1 MSPKKKSHLHRINN
15 TSSTPLRIA
24 TGGML
29 ATLVVGGGVAVA
41 GQKSVTLDV
50 NGDIIQAS
58 TMSGDV
64 EGALKSAGV
73 EIDNRAMVTPALDES
88 IGDNSKITVRSARTV
103 AVTID
108 GKQEKIDTTA
118 LTVGS
123 LLDQIGRGDAVNQL
137 SQTRNQ
143 EIPLDGME
151 LEIVTPKK
159 FTLND
164 GGEDGRMSLPAR
176 TVGEIFEMRGTPL
189 GKEDKVT
196 PAADT
201 PLKDGM
207 HVDVTRIA
215 NHDETKVEE
224 VPAPERVKEDP
235 NLPEG
240 EEKVV
245 KKGAPG
251 KARVVA
257 TVRTVNGEEVSRKE
271 KSSKEITA
279 PKERVIIRGTKK
291 VDKDDKD
298 GDSKGSNTG
307 AAAPAVANGSVWDQ
321 LAQCEAGGNWSINT
335 GNGFSGGLQFTPST
349 WAGFGGTEY
358 APAAH
363 MATREQ
369 QIAVAERVRA
379 GQGWGAWPACTAKMG
394 LR

>member
-73 EIDNRAMVTPALDES
+73 EIDNRAMVTPALDEAIS
-88 IGDNSKITVRSARTV
+88 DNSKITVRSARTV
-103 AVTID
+103 ALTID

-123 LLDQIGRGDAVNQL
+123 LLDQIGRSDAVSEL
-137 SQTRNQ
+137 SQARNQ

-164 GGEDGRMSLPAR
+164 GGKDGRMSLPAR

-189 GKEDKVT
+189 GKDDKVT
-196 PAADT
+196 PAANT
-201 PLKDGM
+201 PLKEGM
-207 HVDVTRIA
+207 HVEVTRIA
-215 NHDETKVEE
+215 NREETKIEE
-224 VPAPERVKEDP
+224 IPAPERVKEDP
-235 NLPEG
+235 NMPEG

-245 KKGAPG
+245 EKGAPG

-257 TVRTVNGEEVSRKE
+257 TVRTVNGEEVSREE

-291 VDKDDKD
+291 ADKDEGKD
-298 GDSKGSNTG
+298 KGSNTG

-321 LAQCEAGGNWSINT
+321 LAQCEAGGDWSINT

-349 WAGFGGTEY
+349 WAAFGGTEY

-369 QIAVAERVRA
+369 QIAVAERVQA
-379 GQGWGAWPACTAKMG
+379 GQGWGAWPACTSKMG

>member
-1 MSPKKKSHLHRINN
+1 MHRINN

-88 IGDNSKITVRSARTV
+88 VSDNSKITVRSARTV
-103 AVTID
+103 ALTID

-123 LLDQIGRGDAVNQL
+123 FLDQIGRSDAVSEL
-137 SQTRNQ
+137 SQARNQ

-164 GGEDGRMSLPAR
+164 GGKDGRMSLPAR

-189 GKEDKVT
+189 GKDDKVT

-201 PLKDGM
+201 PLKEGM
-207 HVDVTRIA
+207 HVEVTRIA
-215 NHDETKVEE
+215 NREETKVEE
-224 VPAPERVKEDP
+224 IPAPERVKKDP
-235 NLPEG
+235 NMPEG

-245 KKGAPG
+245 EKGAPG

-291 VDKDDKD
+291 ADKDEGKD
-298 GDSKGSNTG
+298 KGSNTG

-321 LAQCEAGGNWSINT
+321 LAQCEAGGDWSINT

-369 QIAVAERVRA
+369 QIAVAERVQA
-379 GQGWGAWPACTAKMG
+379 AQGWGAWPACTSKMG

>member
-15 TSSTPLRIA
+15 TNSTPLRIA

-64 EGALKSAGV
+64 KGALKSAGV
-73 EIDNRAMVTPALDES
+73 EIDNRAMVTPALDEA
-88 IGDNSKITVRSARTV
+88 IGDNSTITVRSARTV
-103 AVTID
+103 ALTID

-123 LLDQIGRGDAVNQL
+123 LLDQIGRSDAANQL
-137 SQTRNQ
+137 SQTRNK

-164 GGEDGRMSLPAR
+164 GGEEGRMSLPAR

-201 PLKDGM
+201 PLAEGM
-207 HVDVTRIA
+207 HIDVTRIA
-215 NHDETKVEE
+215 TRDETKVKE

-235 NLPEG
+235 NMPEG
-240 EEKVV
+240 KEKIVE
-245 KKGAPG
+245 KGAPG
-251 KARVVA
+251 KARVTV
-257 TVRTVNGEEVSRKE
+257 TVRTVNGQEVSRDE
-271 KSSKEITA
+271 KSSKEIAA

-291 VDKDDKD
+291 AADSE
-298 GDSKGSNTG
+298 DSKDSNTG
-307 AAAPAVANGSVWDQ
+307 AAAPSVADGSVWDQ
-321 LAQCEAGGNWSINT
+321 LAQCESTGNWSINT

-349 WAGFGGTEY
+349 WAGFGGTQY

-369 QIAVAERVRA
+369 QIAVAKKVQA
-379 GQGWGAWPACTAKMG
+379 AQGWGAWPACTSKLG
-394 LR
+394 IR

>member
-73 EIDNRAMVTPALDES
+73 EIDNRAMVTPALDEAIS
-88 IGDNSKITVRSARTV
+88 DNSKITVRSARTV
-103 AVTID
+103 ALTID

-123 LLDQIGRGDAVNQL
+123 LLDQIGRSDAVSEL
-137 SQTRNQ
+137 SQARNQ

-164 GGEDGRMSLPAR
+164 GGKDGRMSLPAR

-196 PAADT
+196 PAANT
-201 PLKDGM
+201 PLKEGM
-207 HVDVTRIA
+207 HVEVTRIA
-215 NHDETKVEE
+215 NREETKVEE
-224 VPAPERVKEDP
+224 IPAPEHVKEDP
-235 NLPEG
+235 NMPEG

-245 KKGAPG
+245 EKGAPG

-291 VDKDDKD
+291 ADKDEGKD
-298 GDSKGSNTG
+298 KGSNTG

-321 LAQCEAGGNWSINT
+321 LAQCEAGGDWSINT

-369 QIAVAERVRA
+369 QIAVAERVQA
-379 GQGWGAWPACTAKMG
+379 AQGWGAWPACTSKMG

>member
-73 EIDNRAMVTPALDES
+73 EIDNRAMVTPALDEA

-103 AVTID
+103 ALTID

-123 LLDQIGRGDAVNQL
+123 LLDQIGRSDAASNL
-137 SQTRNQ
+137 SEARNQ

-164 GGEDGRMSLPAR
+164 GGQDGRMSLPAR

-201 PLKDGM
+201 PLKEGM
-207 HVDVTRIA
+207 HVEVTRISDR
-215 NHDETKVEE
+215 DETKVEE
-224 VPAPERVKEDP
+224 IPAPERVKEDP
-235 NLPEG
+235 NMPEG

-245 KKGAPG
+245 EKGAPG

-257 TVRTVNGEEVSRKE
+257 TVRTINGQEVSRKE

-291 VDKDDKD
+291 ADKAED
-298 GDSKGSNTG
+298 KGSNTG

-321 LAQCEAGGNWSINT
+321 LAQCEAGGDWSINT

-369 QIAVAERVRA
+369 QIAVAERVQA
-379 GQGWGAWPACTAKMG
+379 AQGWGAWPACTSKMG

>member
-1 MSPKKKSHLHRINN
+1 MHRINN

-73 EIDNRAMVTPALDES
+73 EIDNRAMVTPALDEAIS
-88 IGDNSKITVRSARTV
+88 DNSKITVRSARTV
-103 AVTID
+103 ALTID

-123 LLDQIGRGDAVNQL
+123 LLDQIGRSDAASEL
-137 SQTRNQ
+137 SQARNQ

-164 GGEDGRMSLPAR
+164 GGKDGRMSLPAR

-189 GKEDKVT
+189 GKDDKVT
-196 PAADT
+196 PAANT
-201 PLKDGM
+201 PLKEGM
-207 HVDVTRIA
+207 HVEVTRIA
-215 NHDETKVEE
+215 NREETKVEE
-224 VPAPERVKEDP
+224 IPAPERVKEDP
-235 NLPEG
+235 NMPEG

-245 KKGAPG
+245 EKGAPG

-257 TVRTVNGEEVSRKE
+257 TVRTVNGEEVSREE
-271 KSSKEITA
+271 KSSKEIAA

-291 VDKDDKD
+291 ADKADD
-298 GDSKGSNTG
+298 KGSNTG

-321 LAQCEAGGNWSINT
+321 LAQCEAGGDWSINT

-349 WAGFGGTEY
+349 WAAFGGTEY

-369 QIAVAERVRA
+369 QIAVAERVQA
-379 GQGWGAWPACTAKMG
+379 GQGWGAWPACTSKMG

>member
-50 NGDIIQAS
+50 NGDIIQAN

-73 EIDNRAMVTPALDES
+73 EIDNRAMVTPALDEA
-88 IGDNSKITVRSARTV
+88 IGDSSKITVRSARTV
-103 AVTID
+103 ALTID

-123 LLDQIGRGDAVNQL
+123 LLDQIGRSDAASNL
-137 SQTRNQ
+137 SEARNQ

-164 GGEDGRMSLPAR
+164 GGQDGRMSLPAR

-201 PLKDGM
+201 PLKEGM
-207 HVDVTRIA
+207 HVEVTRISDR
-215 NHDETKVEE
+215 DETKVEE
-224 VPAPERVKEDP
+224 IPAPERVKEDP
-235 NLPEG
+235 NMPEG

-245 KKGAPG
+245 EKGASG

-257 TVRTVNGEEVSRKE
+257 TVRTINGQEVSRKE

-291 VDKDDKD
+291 ADEETED
-298 GDSKGSNTG
+298 KGSNTG
-307 AAAPAVANGSVWDQ
+307 ASAPSVADGSVWDQ
-321 LAQCEAGGNWSINT
+321 IAQCESTGNWSINT

-369 QIAVAERVRA
+369 QIAVAKRVQA
-379 GQGWGAWPACTAKMG
+379 AQGWGAWPACTSKLG

>member
-73 EIDNRAMVTPALDES
+73 EIDNRAMVTPALDEAIS
-88 IGDNSKITVRSARTV
+88 DNSKITVRSARTV
-103 AVTID
+103 ALTID
-108 GKQEKIDTTA
+108 GKQEQIDTTA

-123 LLDQIGRGDAVNQL
+123 LLDQIGRSDAASNL
-137 SQTRNQ
+137 SEARNQ
-143 EIPLDGME
+143 EIPLEGME

-164 GGEDGRMSLPAR
+164 GGQDGRMSLPAR

-189 GKEDKVT
+189 GKDDKVT
-196 PAADT
+196 PAANT
-201 PLKDGM
+201 PLKEGM
-207 HVDVTRIA
+207 HVEVTRIA
-215 NHDETKVEE
+215 NREETKVEE
-224 VPAPERVKEDP
+224 IPAPERVKEDP
-235 NLPEG
+235 NMPEG

-245 KKGAPG
+245 EKGAPG

-291 VDKDDKD
+291 ADKGEGKD
-298 GDSKGSNTG
+298 KGSNTG

-321 LAQCEAGGNWSINT
+321 LAQCEAGGDWSINT

-349 WAGFGGTEY
+349 WAAFGGTEY

-369 QIAVAERVRA
+369 QIAVAERVQA
-379 GQGWGAWPACTAKMG
+379 GQGWGAWPACTSKMG

>member
-1 MSPKKKSHLHRINN
+1 
-15 TSSTPLRIA
+15 
-24 TGGML
+24 ML

-164 GGEDGRMSLPAR
+164 GGKDGRCLLYTSPR
-176 TVGEIFEMRGTPL
+176 PR
-189 GKEDKVT
+189 D
-196 PAADT
+196 
-201 PLKDGM
+201 
-207 HVDVTRIA
+207 
-215 NHDETKVEE
+215 
-224 VPAPERVKEDP
+224 
-235 NLPEG
+235 
-240 EEKVV
+240 
-245 KKGAPG
+245 
-251 KARVVA
+251 
-257 TVRTVNGEEVSRKE
+257 
-271 KSSKEITA
+271 
-279 PKERVIIRGTKK
+279 
-291 VDKDDKD
+291 
-298 GDSKGSNTG
+298 
-307 AAAPAVANGSVWDQ
+307 
-321 LAQCEAGGNWSINT
+321 
-335 GNGFSGGLQFTPST
+335 
-349 WAGFGGTEY
+349 
-358 APAAH
+358 
-363 MATREQ
+363 
-369 QIAVAERVRA
+369 
-379 GQGWGAWPACTAKMG
+379 
-394 LR
+394 

>member
-73 EIDNRAMVTPALDES
+73 EIDNRAMVTPALDEAIS
-88 IGDNSKITVRSARTV
+88 DNSKITVRSARTV
-103 AVTID
+103 ALTID

-123 LLDQIGRGDAVNQL
+123 LLDQIGRSDAASEL
-137 SQTRNQ
+137 SQARNQ

-164 GGEDGRMSLPAR
+164 GGKDGRMSLPAR

-189 GKEDKVT
+189 GKDDKVT
-196 PAADT
+196 PAANT
-201 PLKDGM
+201 PLKEGM
-207 HVDVTRIA
+207 HVEVTRIA
-215 NHDETKVEE
+215 NREETKVEE
-224 VPAPERVKEDP
+224 IPAPERVKEDP
-235 NLPEG
+235 NMPEG

-245 KKGAPG
+245 EKGAPG

-257 TVRTVNGEEVSRKE
+257 TVRTVNGEEVSREE
-271 KSSKEITA
+271 KSSKEIAA

-291 VDKDDKD
+291 ADKADD
-298 GDSKGSNTG
+298 KGSNTG

-321 LAQCEAGGNWSINT
+321 LAQCEAGGDWSINT

-349 WAGFGGTEY
+349 WAAFGGTEY

-369 QIAVAERVRA
+369 QIAVAERVQA
-379 GQGWGAWPACTAKMG
+379 GQGWGAWPACTSKMG

>member
-73 EIDNRAMVTPALDES
+73 EIDNRAMVTPALDEAIS
-88 IGDNSKITVRSARTV
+88 DNSKITVRSARTV
-103 AVTID
+103 ALTID

-123 LLDQIGRGDAVNQL
+123 LLDQIGRSDAVSEL
-137 SQTRNQ
+137 SQARNQ

-164 GGEDGRMSLPAR
+164 GGKDGRMSLPAR

-196 PAADT
+196 PAANT
-201 PLKDGM
+201 PLKEGM
-207 HVDVTRIA
+207 HVEVTRIA
-215 NHDETKVEE
+215 NREETKVEE
-224 VPAPERVKEDP
+224 IPAPEHVKEDP
-235 NLPEG
+235 NMPEG

-245 KKGAPG
+245 EKGAPG

-291 VDKDDKD
+291 ADKDEGKD
-298 GDSKGSNTG
+298 KGSNNG

-321 LAQCEAGGNWSINT
+321 LAQCEAGGDWSINT

-369 QIAVAERVRA
+369 QIAVAERVQA
-379 GQGWGAWPACTAKMG
+379 AQGWGAWPACTSKMG

>member
-88 IGDNSKITVRSARTV
+88 VSDNSKITVRSARTV
-103 AVTID
+103 ALTID

-123 LLDQIGRGDAVNQL
+123 FLDQIGRSDAVSEL
-137 SQTRNQ
+137 SQARNQ

-164 GGEDGRMSLPAR
+164 GGKDGRMSLPAR

-189 GKEDKVT
+189 GKDDKVT

-201 PLKDGM
+201 PLKEGM
-207 HVDVTRIA
+207 HVEVTRIA
-215 NHDETKVEE
+215 NREETKVEE
-224 VPAPERVKEDP
+224 IPAPERVKEDP
-235 NLPEG
+235 NMPEG

-245 KKGAPG
+245 EKGAPG

-291 VDKDDKD
+291 ADKDEGKD
-298 GDSKGSNTG
+298 KGSNTG

-321 LAQCEAGGNWSINT
+321 LAQCEAGGDWSINT

-369 QIAVAERVRA
+369 QIAVAERVQA
-379 GQGWGAWPACTAKMG
+379 AQGWGAWPACTSKMG

>member
-73 EIDNRAMVTPALDES
+73 EIDNRAMVTPALDEA

-103 AVTID
+103 ALTID

-123 LLDQIGRGDAVNQL
+123 LLDQIGRSDAASNL
-137 SQTRNQ
+137 SEARNQ

-164 GGEDGRMSLPAR
+164 GGQDGRMSLPAR

-201 PLKDGM
+201 PLKEGM
-207 HVDVTRIA
+207 HVEVTRISDR
-215 NHDETKVEE
+215 DETKVEE
-224 VPAPERVKEDP
+224 IPAPERVKEDP
-235 NLPEG
+235 NMPEG

-245 KKGAPG
+245 EKGAPG

-257 TVRTVNGEEVSRKE
+257 TVRTINGQEVSRKE
-271 KSSKEITA
+271 KSSKEITT

-291 VDKDDKD
+291 ADKAED
-298 GDSKGSNTG
+298 KGSNTG

-321 LAQCEAGGNWSINT
+321 LAQCEAGGDWSINT

-349 WAGFGGTEY
+349 WAAFGGTEY

-379 GQGWGAWPACTAKMG
+379 GQGWGAWPACTSKLG

>member
-73 EIDNRAMVTPALDES
+73 EIDNRAMVTPALDEA

-103 AVTID
+103 ALTID

-123 LLDQIGRGDAVNQL
+123 LLDQIGRSDAASNL
-137 SQTRNQ
+137 SEARNQ

-164 GGEDGRMSLPAR
+164 GGQDGRMSLPAR

-201 PLKDGM
+201 PLKEGM
-207 HVDVTRIA
+207 HVEVTRISDR
-215 NHDETKVEE
+215 DETKVEE
-224 VPAPERVKEDP
+224 IPAPERVKEDP
-235 NLPEG
+235 NMPEG

-245 KKGAPG
+245 EKGAPG

-257 TVRTVNGEEVSRKE
+257 TVRTINGQEVSRKE

-291 VDKDDKD
+291 ADKAED
-298 GDSKGSNTG
+298 KGSNTG

-321 LAQCEAGGNWSINT
+321 LAQCEAGGDWSINT

-349 WAGFGGTEY
+349 WAAFGGTEY

-379 GQGWGAWPACTAKMG
+379 GQGWGAWPACTSKLG

>member
-73 EIDNRAMVTPALDES
+73 EIDNRAMVTPALDEAIS
-88 IGDNSKITVRSARTV
+88 DNSKITVRSARTV
-103 AVTID
+103 ALTID

-123 LLDQIGRGDAVNQL
+123 LLDQIGRSDAASEL
-137 SQTRNQ
+137 SQARNQ

-164 GGEDGRMSLPAR
+164 GGKDGRMSLPAR

-189 GKEDKVT
+189 GKDDKVT
-196 PAADT
+196 PAANT
-201 PLKDGM
+201 PLKEGM
-207 HVDVTRIA
+207 HVEVTRIA
-215 NHDETKVEE
+215 NREETKVEE
-224 VPAPERVKEDP
+224 IPAPERVKEDP
-235 NLPEG
+235 NMPEG

-245 KKGAPG
+245 EKGAPG

-271 KSSKEITA
+271 KSSKEIAA

-291 VDKDDKD
+291 ADKADD
-298 GDSKGSNTG
+298 KGSNTG

-321 LAQCEAGGNWSINT
+321 LAQCEAGGDWSINT

-349 WAGFGGTEY
+349 WAAFGGTEY

-369 QIAVAERVRA
+369 QIAVAERVQA
-379 GQGWGAWPACTAKMG
+379 GQGWGAWPACTSKMG

>member
-88 IGDNSKITVRSARTV
+88 ISDNSKITVRSARTV
-103 AVTID
+103 ALTID

-123 LLDQIGRGDAVNQL
+123 FLDQIGRSDAVSEL
-137 SQTRNQ
+137 SQARNQ

-164 GGEDGRMSLPAR
+164 GGKDGRMSLPAR

-189 GKEDKVT
+189 GKDDKVT
-196 PAADT
+196 PAANT
-201 PLKDGM
+201 PLKEGM
-207 HVDVTRIA
+207 HVEVTRIA
-215 NHDETKVEE
+215 NREETKVEE
-224 VPAPERVKEDP
+224 IPAPEHVKEDP
-235 NLPEG
+235 NMPEG

-245 KKGAPG
+245 EKGAPG

-291 VDKDDKD
+291 ADKDEGKD
-298 GDSKGSNTG
+298 KGSNTG

-321 LAQCEAGGNWSINT
+321 LAQCEAGGDWSINT

-369 QIAVAERVRA
+369 QIAVAERVQA
-379 GQGWGAWPACTAKMG
+379 AQGWGAWPACTSKMG

>member
-73 EIDNRAMVTPALDES
+73 EIDNRAMVTPALDEAIS
-88 IGDNSKITVRSARTV
+88 DNSKITVRSARTV
-103 AVTID
+103 ALTID

-123 LLDQIGRGDAVNQL
+123 LLDQIGRSDAVSEL
-137 SQTRNQ
+137 SQARNQ

-164 GGEDGRMSLPAR
+164 GGKDGRMSLPAR

-196 PAADT
+196 PAANT
-201 PLKDGM
+201 PLKEGM
-207 HVDVTRIA
+207 HVEVTRIA
-215 NHDETKVEE
+215 NREETKVEE
-224 VPAPERVKEDP
+224 IPAPERVKEDP
-235 NLPEG
+235 NMPEG

-245 KKGAPG
+245 EKGAPG

-291 VDKDDKD
+291 ADKDEGKD
-298 GDSKGSNTG
+298 KGSNTG

-321 LAQCEAGGNWSINT
+321 LAQCEAGGDWSINT

-369 QIAVAERVRA
+369 QIAVAERVQA
-379 GQGWGAWPACTAKMG
+379 AQGWGAWPACTSKMG

>member
-73 EIDNRAMVTPALDES
+73 EIDNRAMVTPALDEAIS
-88 IGDNSKITVRSARTV
+88 DNSKITVRSARTV
-103 AVTID
+103 ALTID

-123 LLDQIGRGDAVNQL
+123 LLDQIGRSDAVSSL
-137 SQTRNQ
+137 SQARNQ

-164 GGEDGRMSLPAR
+164 GGKDGRMSLPAR

-196 PAADT
+196 PAANT
-201 PLKDGM
+201 PLKEGM
-207 HVDVTRIA
+207 HVEVTRIA
-215 NHDETKVEE
+215 NREETKVEE
-224 VPAPERVKEDP
+224 IPAPERVKEDP
-235 NLPEG
+235 NMPEG

-245 KKGAPG
+245 EKGAPG

-291 VDKDDKD
+291 ADKDEGKD
-298 GDSKGSNTG
+298 KGSNTG

-321 LAQCEAGGNWSINT
+321 LAQCEAGGDWSINT

-369 QIAVAERVRA
+369 QIAVAERVQA
-379 GQGWGAWPACTAKMG
+379 AQGWGAWPACTSKMG

>member
-73 EIDNRAMVTPALDES
+73 EIDNRAMVTPALDEAIS
-88 IGDNSKITVRSARTV
+88 DNSKITVRSARTV
-103 AVTID
+103 ALTID
-108 GKQEKIDTTA
+108 GKQEQIDTTA

-123 LLDQIGRGDAVNQL
+123 LLDQIGRSDAASNL
-137 SQTRNQ
+137 SEARNQ

-189 GKEDKVT
+189 GKDDKVT
-196 PAADT
+196 PAANT
-201 PLKDGM
+201 PLKEGM
-207 HVDVTRIA
+207 HVEVTRIA
-215 NHDETKVEE
+215 NREETKVEE
-224 VPAPERVKEDP
+224 IPAPERVKEDP
-235 NLPEG
+235 NMPEG

-245 KKGAPG
+245 EKGAPG

-257 TVRTVNGEEVSRKE
+257 TVRTVNGEEVSREE

-291 VDKDDKD
+291 ADKDEGKD
-298 GDSKGSNTG
+298 KGSNTG

-321 LAQCEAGGNWSINT
+321 LAQCEAGGDWSINT

-349 WAGFGGTEY
+349 WAAFGGTEY

-369 QIAVAERVRA
+369 QIAVAERVQA
-379 GQGWGAWPACTAKMG
+379 GQGWGAWPACTSKMG

>member
-58 TMSGDV
+58 TVSGDV

-73 EIDNRAMVTPALDES
+73 EIDNRAMVTPALDEAIS
-88 IGDNSKITVRSARTV
+88 DNSKITVRSARTV
-103 AVTID
+103 ALTID
-108 GKQEKIDTTA
+108 GKQEQIDTTA

-123 LLDQIGRGDAVNQL
+123 LLDQIGRSDAASNL
-137 SQTRNQ
+137 SEARNQ
-143 EIPLDGME
+143 EIPLEGME

-189 GKEDKVT
+189 GKDDKVT
-196 PAADT
+196 PAANT
-201 PLKDGM
+201 PLKEGM
-207 HVDVTRIA
+207 HVEVTRIA
-215 NHDETKVEE
+215 NREETKVEE
-224 VPAPERVKEDP
+224 IPAPERVKEDP
-235 NLPEG
+235 NMPEG

-245 KKGAPG
+245 EKGAPG

-291 VDKDDKD
+291 ADKGEGKD
-298 GDSKGSNTG
+298 KGSNTG

-321 LAQCEAGGNWSINT
+321 LAQCEAGGDWSINT

-349 WAGFGGTEY
+349 WAAFGGTEY

-369 QIAVAERVRA
+369 QIAVAERVQA
-379 GQGWGAWPACTAKMG
+379 GQGWGAWPACTSKMG

>member
-73 EIDNRAMVTPALDES
+73 EIDNRAMVTPALDEA

-103 AVTID
+103 ALTID

-123 LLDQIGRGDAVNQL
+123 LLDQIGRSDAASNL
-137 SQTRNQ
+137 SEARNQ

-189 GKEDKVT
+189 GKDDKVT
-196 PAADT
+196 PAANT
-201 PLKDGM
+201 PLKEGM
-207 HVDVTRIA
+207 HVEVTRIA
-215 NHDETKVEE
+215 NREETKVEE
-224 VPAPERVKEDP
+224 IPAPERVKEDP
-235 NLPEG
+235 NMPEG

-245 KKGAPG
+245 EKGAPG

-291 VDKDDKD
+291 ADKGEGKD
-298 GDSKGSNTG
+298 KGSNTG

-321 LAQCEAGGNWSINT
+321 LAQCEAGGDWSINT

-349 WAGFGGTEY
+349 WAAFGGTEY

-369 QIAVAERVRA
+369 QIAVAERVQA
-379 GQGWGAWPACTAKMG
+379 GQGWGAWPACTSKMG

>member
-73 EIDNRAMVTPALDES
+73 EIDNRAMVTPALDEAIS
-88 IGDNSKITVRSARTV
+88 DNSKITVRSARTV
-103 AVTID
+103 ALTID

-123 LLDQIGRGDAVNQL
+123 LLDQIGRSDAASEL
-137 SQTRNQ
+137 SQARNQ

-164 GGEDGRMSLPAR
+164 GGKDGRMSLPAR

-189 GKEDKVT
+189 GKDDKVT
-196 PAADT
+196 PAANT
-201 PLKDGM
+201 PLKEGM
-207 HVDVTRIA
+207 HVEVTRIA
-215 NHDETKVEE
+215 NREETKVEE
-224 VPAPERVKEDP
+224 IPAPERVKEDP
-235 NLPEG
+235 NMPEG

-245 KKGAPG
+245 EKGAPG

-257 TVRTVNGEEVSRKE
+257 TVRTVNGEEVSREE
-271 KSSKEITA
+271 KSSKEIAA

-291 VDKDDKD
+291 ADKADD
-298 GDSKGSNTG
+298 KGSNTG
-307 AAAPAVANGSVWDQ
+307 AAAPAVASGSVWDQ
-321 LAQCEAGGNWSINT
+321 LAQCEAGGDWSINT

-349 WAGFGGTEY
+349 WAAFGGTEY

-369 QIAVAERVRA
+369 QIAVAERVQA
-379 GQGWGAWPACTAKMG
+379 GQGWGAWPACTSKMG

>member
-88 IGDNSKITVRSARTV
+88 ISDNSKITVRSARTV
-103 AVTID
+103 ALTID

-123 LLDQIGRGDAVNQL
+123 LLDQIGRSDAVIEL
-137 SQTRNQ
+137 SQARNQ

-164 GGEDGRMSLPAR
+164 GGKDGRMSLPAR

-201 PLKDGM
+201 PLKEGM
-207 HVDVTRIA
+207 HVEVTRISDR
-215 NHDETKVEE
+215 DETKVEE
-224 VPAPERVKEDP
+224 IPAPERVKEDP
-235 NLPEG
+235 NMPEG

-245 KKGAPG
+245 EKGAPG

-257 TVRTVNGEEVSRKE
+257 TVRTINGQEVSRKE

-291 VDKDDKD
+291 AHKAED
-298 GDSKGSNTG
+298 KGSNTG

-321 LAQCEAGGNWSINT
+321 LAQCEAGGDWSINT

-369 QIAVAERVRA
+369 QIAVAERVQA
-379 GQGWGAWPACTAKMG
+379 AQGWGAWPACTSKMG

>member
-73 EIDNRAMVTPALDES
+73 EIDNRAMVTPALDEA

-103 AVTID
+103 ALTID

-123 LLDQIGRGDAVNQL
+123 LLDQIGRSDAASEL
-137 SQTRNQ
+137 SQARNQ

-164 GGEDGRMSLPAR
+164 GGKDGRMSLPAR

-189 GKEDKVT
+189 GKDDKVT
-196 PAADT
+196 PAANT
-201 PLKDGM
+201 PLKEGM
-207 HVDVTRIA
+207 HVEVTRIA
-215 NHDETKVEE
+215 NREETKVEE
-224 VPAPERVKEDP
+224 IPAPERVKEDP
-235 NLPEG
+235 NMPEG

-245 KKGAPG
+245 EKGAPG

-257 TVRTVNGEEVSRKE
+257 TVRTVNGEEVSREE
-271 KSSKEITA
+271 KSSKEIAA

-291 VDKDDKD
+291 ADKADD
-298 GDSKGSNTG
+298 KGSNTG
-307 AAAPAVANGSVWDQ
+307 AAAPAVASGSVWDQ
-321 LAQCEAGGNWSINT
+321 LAQCEAGGDWSINT

-349 WAGFGGTEY
+349 WAAFGGTEY

-369 QIAVAERVRA
+369 QIAVAERVQA
-379 GQGWGAWPACTAKMG
+379 GQGWGAWPACTSKMG

>member
-73 EIDNRAMVTPALDES
+73 EIDNRAMVTPALDEAIS
-88 IGDNSKITVRSARTV
+88 DNSKITVRSARTV
-103 AVTID
+103 ALTID
-108 GKQEKIDTTA
+108 GKQEQIDTTA

-123 LLDQIGRGDAVNQL
+123 LLDQIGRSDAASNL
-137 SQTRNQ
+137 SEARNQ

-189 GKEDKVT
+189 GKDDKVT
-196 PAADT
+196 PAANT
-201 PLKDGM
+201 PLKEGM
-207 HVDVTRIA
+207 HVEVTRIA
-215 NHDETKVEE
+215 NREETKVEE
-224 VPAPERVKEDP
+224 IPAPERVKEDP
-235 NLPEG
+235 NMPEG

-245 KKGAPG
+245 EKGAPG

-291 VDKDDKD
+291 ADKGEGKD
-298 GDSKGSNTG
+298 KGSNTG

-321 LAQCEAGGNWSINT
+321 LAQCEAGGDWSINT

-349 WAGFGGTEY
+349 WAAFGGTEY
-358 APAAH
+358 APEAWQAS
-363 MATREQ
+363 REQ
-369 QIAVAERVRA
+369 QIAVAEKVQA
-379 GQGWGAWPACTAKMG
+379 AQGWGAWPACTSKLG

>member
-1 MSPKKKSHLHRINN
+1 M
-15 TSSTPLRIA
+15 
-24 TGGML
+24 
-29 ATLVVGGGVAVA
+29 
-41 GQKSVTLDV
+41 
-50 NGDIIQAS
+50 
-58 TMSGDV
+58 
-64 EGALKSAGV
+64 AL
-73 EIDNRAMVTPALDES
+73 
-88 IGDNSKITVRSARTV
+88 
-103 AVTID
+103 TID

-123 LLDQIGRGDAVNQL
+123 LLDQIGRSDAASNL
-137 SQTRNQ
+137 SEARNQ

-189 GKEDKVT
+189 GKDDKVT
-196 PAADT
+196 PAANT
-201 PLKDGM
+201 PLKEGM
-207 HVDVTRIA
+207 HVEVTRIA
-215 NHDETKVEE
+215 NREETKVEE
-224 VPAPERVKEDP
+224 IPAPERVKEDP
-235 NLPEG
+235 NMPEG

-245 KKGAPG
+245 EKGAPG

-291 VDKDDKD
+291 ADKGEGKD
-298 GDSKGSNTG
+298 KGSNTG

-321 LAQCEAGGNWSINT
+321 LAQCEAGGDWSINT

-349 WAGFGGTEY
+349 WAAFGGTEY

-369 QIAVAERVRA
+369 QIAVAERVQA
-379 GQGWGAWPACTAKMG
+379 GQGWGAWPACTSKMG

>member
-73 EIDNRAMVTPALDES
+73 EIDNRAMVTPALDEAIS
-88 IGDNSKITVRSARTV
+88 DNSKITVRSARTV
-103 AVTID
+103 ALTID

-123 LLDQIGRGDAVNQL
+123 LLDQIGRSDAVSEL

-164 GGEDGRMSLPAR
+164 GGKDGRMSLPAR

-196 PAADT
+196 PAANT
-201 PLKDGM
+201 PLKEGM
-207 HVDVTRIA
+207 HVEVTRIA
-215 NHDETKVEE
+215 NREETKVEE
-224 VPAPERVKEDP
+224 IPAPERVKEDP
-235 NLPEG
+235 NMPEG

-245 KKGAPG
+245 EKGAPG

-291 VDKDDKD
+291 ADKDEGKD
-298 GDSKGSNTG
+298 KGSNTG

-321 LAQCEAGGNWSINT
+321 LAQCEAGGDWSINT

-349 WAGFGGTEY
+349 WAAFGGTEY

-369 QIAVAERVRA
+369 QIAVAERVQA
-379 GQGWGAWPACTAKMG
+379 GQGWGAWPACTSKMG

>member
-73 EIDNRAMVTPALDES
+73 EIDNRAMVTPALDEAIS
-88 IGDNSKITVRSARTV
+88 DNSKITVRSARTV
-103 AVTID
+103 ALTID

-123 LLDQIGRGDAVNQL
+123 LLDQIGRSDAASNL
-137 SQTRNQ
+137 SEARNQ

-189 GKEDKVT
+189 GKDDKVT
-196 PAADT
+196 PAANT
-201 PLKDGM
+201 PLKEGM
-207 HVDVTRIA
+207 HVEVTRIA
-215 NHDETKVEE
+215 NREETKVEE
-224 VPAPERVKEDP
+224 IPAPERVKEDP
-235 NLPEG
+235 NMPEG

-245 KKGAPG
+245 EKGAPG

-291 VDKDDKD
+291 ADKGEGKD
-298 GDSKGSNTG
+298 KGSNTG

-321 LAQCEAGGNWSINT
+321 LAQCEAGGDWSINT

-349 WAGFGGTEY
+349 WAAFGGTEY

-369 QIAVAERVRA
+369 QIAVAERVQA
-379 GQGWGAWPACTAKMG
+379 GQGWGAWPACTSKMG

>member
-88 IGDNSKITVRSARTV
+88 VSDNSKITVRSARTV
-103 AVTID
+103 ALTID

-123 LLDQIGRGDAVNQL
+123 FLDQIGRSDAVSEL
-137 SQTRNQ
+137 SQARNQ

-164 GGEDGRMSLPAR
+164 GGKDGRMSLPAR

-189 GKEDKVT
+189 GKDDKVT

-201 PLKDGM
+201 PLKEGM
-207 HVDVTRIA
+207 HVEVTRIA
-215 NHDETKVEE
+215 NREETKVEE
-224 VPAPERVKEDP
+224 IPAPERVKKDP
-235 NLPEG
+235 NMPEG

-245 KKGAPG
+245 EKGAPG

-291 VDKDDKD
+291 ADKDEGKD
-298 GDSKGSNTG
+298 KGSNTG

-321 LAQCEAGGNWSINT
+321 LAQCEAGGDWSINT

-369 QIAVAERVRA
+369 QIAVAERVQA
-379 GQGWGAWPACTAKMG
+379 AQGWGAWPACTSKMG

>member
-1 MSPKKKSHLHRINN
+1 MGPEGVSNKRGNDLVSPKKKSHLHRINN
-15 TSSTPLRIA
+15 TNSTPLRIA

-50 NGDIIQAS
+50 NGDIIQAN

-73 EIDNRAMVTPALDES
+73 EVDNRAMVTPALNES
-88 IGDNSKITVRSARTV
+88 ISNNAKITVRSARTV
-103 AVTID
+103 ALTID

-123 LLDQIGRGDAVNQL
+123 LLDQLGRSDDISAM
-137 SQTRNQ
+137 SMTRNQ

-164 GGEDGRMSLPAR
+164 GGQDGRMSLPAR

-189 GKEDKVT
+189 GKDDKVT
-196 PAADT
+196 PSADT
-201 PLKDGM
+201 PLKEGM
-207 HVDVTRIA
+207 HVEVTRIA
-215 NHDETKVEE
+215 NRDETKIEDI
-224 VPAPERVKEDP
+224 PAPERVKEDP

-257 TVRTVNGEEVSRKE
+257 TVRTVNGKEVDRKE
-271 KSSKEITA
+271 KSSQEITA

-291 VDKDDKD
+291 TPGS

-307 AAAPAVANGSVWDQ
+307 ASAPSVADGSVWDQ
-321 LAQCEAGGNWSINT
+321 LAMCESTGNWSINT

-349 WAGFGGTEY
+349 WAGFGGTQY

-369 QIAVAERVRA
+369 QIDIAKRV
-379 GQGWGAWPACTAKMG
+379 Q
-394 LR
+394 LSLIHI

>member
-73 EIDNRAMVTPALDES
+73 EIDNRAMVTPALDEAIS
-88 IGDNSKITVRSARTV
+88 DNSKITVRSARTV
-103 AVTID
+103 ALTID

-123 LLDQIGRGDAVNQL
+123 LLDQIGRSDAVSEL

-164 GGEDGRMSLPAR
+164 GGKDGRMSLPAR

-196 PAADT
+196 PAANT
-201 PLKDGM
+201 PLKEGM
-207 HVDVTRIA
+207 HVEVTRIA
-215 NHDETKVEE
+215 NREETKVEE
-224 VPAPERVKEDP
+224 IPAPERVKEDP
-235 NLPEG
+235 NMLEG

-245 KKGAPG
+245 EKGAPG

-291 VDKDDKD
+291 ADKDEGKD
-298 GDSKGSNTG
+298 KGSNTG

-321 LAQCEAGGNWSINT
+321 LAQCEAGGDWSINT

-369 QIAVAERVRA
+369 QIAVAERVQA
-379 GQGWGAWPACTAKMG
+379 AQGWGAWPACTSKMG

>member
-88 IGDNSKITVRSARTV
+88 ISDNSKITVRSARTV
-103 AVTID
+103 ALTID

-123 LLDQIGRGDAVNQL
+123 LLDQIGRSDAVSEL
-137 SQTRNQ
+137 SQARNQ

-164 GGEDGRMSLPAR
+164 GGKDGRMSLPAR

-189 GKEDKVT
+189 GKDDKVT
-196 PAADT
+196 PAANT
-201 PLKDGM
+201 PLKEGM
-207 HVDVTRIA
+207 HVEVTRIA
-215 NHDETKVEE
+215 NREETKVEE
-224 VPAPERVKEDP
+224 IPAPERVKEDP
-235 NLPEG
+235 NMPEG

-245 KKGAPG
+245 EKGAPG

-291 VDKDDKD
+291 ADKDEGTDKD
-298 GDSKGSNTG
+298 KGSNTG

-321 LAQCEAGGNWSINT
+321 LAQCEAGGDWSINT

-349 WAGFGGTEY
+349 WAAYGGTEY

-369 QIAVAERVRA
+369 QIAVAERVQA
-379 GQGWGAWPACTAKMG
+379 GQGWGAWPACTSKMG